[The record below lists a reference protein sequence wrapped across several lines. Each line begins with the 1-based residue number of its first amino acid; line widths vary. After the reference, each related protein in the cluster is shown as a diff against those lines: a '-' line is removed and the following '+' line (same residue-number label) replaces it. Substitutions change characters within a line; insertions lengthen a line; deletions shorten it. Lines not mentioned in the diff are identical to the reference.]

1 MRARFAK
8 QEGAAATAVEI
19 LLLEDDSETARALCL
34 GLRERGYEVALAQGA
49 SDGLR
54 LASRQR
60 FDAAILDLMVPE
72 GSGFDVLREL
82 RRDGGAT
89 PVLIVTARDTVAE
102 RVEGLERGA
111 DDYLVKPFAF
121 AELLARLRA
130 VLRRPA
136 RRFEPL
142 LAGLLELD
150 PVRRRAAVGGRR
162 VELTR
167 TEFDLLLCMLE
178 RRGEVLTRRH
188 VLELVWGYR
197 FDPGTNVVEVH
208 LARLRRKLEGAGAG
222 ELIRTVRGVGY
233 VLDA

>member
-1 MRARFAK
+1 MT
-8 QEGAAATAVEI
+8 EGAAATAVEI
-19 LLLEDDSETARALCL
+19 LLLEDDSETARTLRL
-34 GLRERGYEVALAQGA
+34 GLRECGYEVAVAGDAGQ
-49 SDGLR
+49 GLR
-54 LASRQR
+54 LAQSQR

-82 RRDGGAT
+82 RRDGGTT
-89 PVLIVTARDTVAE
+89 PVLIVTARDSVAE
-102 RVEGLERGA
+102 RVDGLERGA

-130 VLRRPA
+130 LLRRPA

-142 LAGLLELD
+142 AAGPLELD
-150 PVRRRAAVGGRR
+150 PVHRRAHVGGRR

-188 VLELVWGYR
+188 LLELVWGYR
-197 FDPGTNVVEVH
+197 FDTGTNVVEVH
-208 LARLRRKLEGAGAG
+208 LARLRRKLESAGAS

-233 VLDA
+233 VLAG

>member
-1 MRARFAK
+1 M
-8 QEGAAATAVEI
+8 QI

-34 GLRERGYEVALAQGA
+34 GLRESGYGVSHAVSASQGLVHA
-49 SDGLR
+49 R
-54 LASRQR
+54 RQR

-72 GSGFDVLREL
+72 GSGFDLLREL

-89 PVLIVTARDTVAE
+89 PVLIVSARDAVAE

-121 AELLARLRA
+121 SELLARLRA
-130 VLRRPA
+130 VLRRPT

-142 LAGLLELD
+142 QAGPLELD
-150 PVRRRAAVGGRR
+150 PVHRRASVDGRHLD
-162 VELTR
+162 LTR
-167 TEFDLLLCMLE
+167 TEFDLLLCLLE

-188 VLELVWGYR
+188 LLELVWGYR

-208 LARLRRKLEGAGAG
+208 LARVRRKLEGAGD
-222 ELIRTVRGVGY
+222 LIRNVRGVGY
-233 VLDA
+233 VVEG

>member
-1 MRARFAK
+1 M
-8 QEGAAATAVEI
+8 EI
-19 LLLEDDSETARALCL
+19 LLLEDDSETARTLRL
-34 GLRERGYEVALAQGA
+34 GLRECGYEVAVAGDA
-49 SDGLR
+49 SQGLR
-54 LASRQR
+54 LAQSQR

-82 RRDGGAT
+82 RCDGGTT
-89 PVLIVTARDTVAE
+89 PVLIVTARDSVAE

-130 VLRRPA
+130 LLRRPA

-142 LAGLLELD
+142 AAGLLELD
-150 PVRRRAAVGGRR
+150 PVHRRAHVGGRR

-188 VLELVWGYR
+188 LLELVWGYR
-197 FDPGTNVVEVH
+197 FDTGTNVVEVH
-208 LARLRRKLEGAGAG
+208 LARLRRKLESAGAS

-233 VLDA
+233 VLAD

>member
-1 MRARFAK
+1 
-8 QEGAAATAVEI
+8 
-19 LLLEDDSETARALCL
+19 
-34 GLRERGYEVALAQGA
+34 
-49 SDGLR
+49 
-54 LASRQR
+54 
-60 FDAAILDLMVPE
+60 MVPE

-82 RRDGGAT
+82 RRDGGTT
-89 PVLIVTARDTVAE
+89 PVLIVTARDSVAE

-130 VLRRPA
+130 RAAASGAALRA
-136 RRFEPL
+136 AA
-142 LAGLLELD
+142 AGPLELD
-150 PVRRRAAVGGRR
+150 PVHRRASVGGRR

-188 VLELVWGYR
+188 LLELVWGYR

-233 VLDA
+233 VWTG